1 MTIRSR
7 VDRLEAECVAKEN
20 CLDVFRV
27 FVSIDPAKREAG
39 VVKIRQ
45 LGCGDREWLREDGE
59 TEEEFFHRVRGEAEP
74 AVPPNLRRFLC
85 FHRDEED

>member
-7 VDRLEAECVAKEN
+7 VDRLEAECVANDN

-27 FVSIDPAKREAG
+27 FVSLDPARREAG

-45 LGCGDREWLREDGE
+45 SGCGREWLREDGE
-59 TEEEFFHRVRGEAEP
+59 TEEEFFQRVRAEAEP
-74 AVPPNLRRFLC
+74 AVPPNLRRFSC
-85 FHRDEED
+85 FHGGLED